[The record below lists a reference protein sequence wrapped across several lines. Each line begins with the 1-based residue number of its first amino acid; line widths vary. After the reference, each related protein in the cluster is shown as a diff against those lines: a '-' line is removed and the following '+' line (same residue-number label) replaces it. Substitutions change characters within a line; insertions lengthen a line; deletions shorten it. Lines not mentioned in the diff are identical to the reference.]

1 MGRSLINK
9 LARRAG
15 ARPSAFCRREFLL
28 SSLAAGAALML
39 TERQWGAAARNG
51 APRVVI
57 IGDGFGGLSCA
68 YQLQRAGG
76 QVTILET
83 R

>member
-1 MGRSLINK
+1 MGRSLISK

-15 ARPSAFCRREFLL
+15 ARPSAFSRREFLL

-39 TERQWGAAARNG
+39 ADRQHGYAARAG

-57 IGDGFGGLSCA
+57 IGAGHGGL
-68 YQLQRAGG
+68 R
-76 QVTILET
+76 
-83 R
+83 

>member
-1 MGRSLINK
+1 MGRSLISK
-9 LARRAG
+9 LARAEG

-39 TERQWGAAARNG
+39 ADRQNGAAARNG

-57 IGDGFGGLSCA
+57 FGAGLGGLS
-68 YQLQRAGG
+68 
-76 QVTILET
+76 
-83 R
+83 